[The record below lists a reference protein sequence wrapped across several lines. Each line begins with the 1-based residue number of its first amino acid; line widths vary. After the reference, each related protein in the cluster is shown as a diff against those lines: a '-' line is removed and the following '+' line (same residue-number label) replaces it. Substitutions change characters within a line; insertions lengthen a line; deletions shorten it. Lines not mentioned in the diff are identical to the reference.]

1 MTLAEFYR
9 QQEAEEIAL
18 AEKYE
23 RVPEDQ
29 QKAAG
34 AREARRVAEYYR
46 RLAEQAE
53 LEGKR

>member
-46 RLAEQAE
+46 KLAERAE
-53 LEGKR
+53 LEGK

>member
-1 MTLAEFYR
+1 MSLAEYYR

-23 RVPEDQ
+23 RVPEDL

-34 AREARRVAEYYR
+34 AREARRAAEYYR
-46 RLAEQAE
+46 KLAEKAE
-53 LEGKR
+53 RRGE